1 MPQFS
6 RRDAIALGA
15 LILRISVCDL
25 IAAPDEAAA
34 EVAKFT
40 GGKTPRSGSI
50 TIELPEIA
58 ENGNAVPLAI
68 AVNNPMTL
76 GDHVSEVL
84 VLADRNPRPVVA
96 KFNFSPLAGRAQAA
110 TRIRVA
116 SSQTIIVVART
127 SSGALFMDSRPI
139 KVTIGGCG
147 G

>member
-1 MPQFS
+1 MQLIS

-15 LILRISVCDL
+15 LIIAAGPSNV
-25 IAAPDEAAA
+25 IAAPADAEA
-34 EVAKFT
+34 EISKFM
-40 GGKTPRSGSI
+40 GGGSPKPGKI
-50 TIELPEIA
+50 TIDLPEIA
-58 ENGNAVPLAI
+58 ENGNSVPLAI
-68 AVNNPMTL
+68 AVDSPMTA

-96 KFNFSPLAGRAQAA
+96 TFHFTPMAGRAQAA

-116 SSQTIIVVART
+116 ATQSIIVLART
-127 SSGALFMDSRPI
+127 SGGALFMDKRPV